1 MDSASLAAAGLLAA
15 LGRASEILAEL
26 RHPFARS
33 ERFTLF
39 LPPAGV
45 RVGTVVI
52 LPDGRE
58 VRFEVSIV
66 TAGDVFHV
74 DGGIDAEG
82 ESLLELP
89 RKSVETIQDGLAV
102 FDDYAGEVTAPA
114 ARVIDGLLEELSDN

>member
-15 LGRASEILAEL
+15 LGRASEIFAEL

-33 ERFTLF
+33 ERFTTF

-45 RVGTVVI
+45 RVGAVFT

-66 TAGDVFHV
+66 TAGDAFHV

-82 ESLLELP
+82 EPLLELP
-89 RKSVETIQDGLAV
+89 RKSVQAIHDGLAV
-102 FDDYAGEVTAPA
+102 FDDYAGEVAAPA
-114 ARVIDGLLEELSDN
+114 VRLIDGLLEELSDN